1 MKIISKFKDY
11 YDSVVRS
18 GMDPKIVYV
27 RNSEEIQL
35 KVKKSFSDSIIP
47 DKYHQALYNLI
58 GLEVGGRIFNQT
70 GYIYFTSRGLDGGTS
85 PIGHLFAV
93 VVGGMIYRGIKL
105 CLVGSP
111 DLYFYSYESF
121 EDFCEKSKT
130 SINMFGVNMR
140 NIREFFSRPLED
152 AIVSQYCIENCVP
165 VCLVICERVSGS
177 YSYVPKVIHNPF
189 LKEIEFYR
197 AMDPYTIFQEI
208 QMVVSCMAFKEKP
221 LVEVSDK
228 CKIEGHGFDY
238 KYSFRNRK
246 KEG

>member
-1 MKIISKFKDY
+1 
-11 YDSVVRS
+11 
-18 GMDPKIVYV
+18 MDPKIVYV
-27 RNSEEIQL
+27 RNSEEIPL
-35 KVKKSFSDSIIP
+35 KVRGSLSDSTIP

-70 GYIYFTSRGLDGGTS
+70 SYLYFTSAGLGDDTHPRGN
-85 PIGHLFAV
+85 LFAV
-93 VVGGMIYRGIKL
+93 VVGGTIYRGIKVG
-105 CLVGSP
+105 LVGAP
-111 DLYFYSYESF
+111 DLYFYSYEAF

-140 NIREFFSRPLED
+140 SVREFFSRPLED
-152 AIVSQYCIENCVP
+152 PIVSEYCVENCVP
-165 VCLVICERVSGS
+165 VCLVTCERVGE
-177 YSYVPKVIHNPF
+177 YSDGPKVIHNPF

-197 AMDPYTIFQEI
+197 AMDPFTIFQEI
-208 QMVVSCMAFKEKP
+208 QLAVSRMAFKEKP